1 MNTEH
6 LQQIIDHYLARFE
19 ELNGPVHMEY
29 YKWQIAYQFKP
40 LMDEALVGPV
50 EEFSAKLNAAKNL
63 TQNMIDSYTQ
73 PFNGLVE
80 FSKKEPET
88 VRKMFLDL
96 FQTAEAGVNE
106 KQNAIQQ
113 FLEDSH
119 KLRDKYFPD
128 SYRYNDDLHSV
139 TGYLFLYD
147 PEHNYLYKASHCRS
161 FADCIEFY
169 DDWGYGADTKLDVFF
184 RMCDEVLALIKK
196 NEPLMEA
203 NSGRYDIDPDGMHP
217 DKEKHILLFDLIYC
231 CTSYGLFNGISYVTP
246 KTGERKLMQERKEK
260 AQELAARLTE
270 AQEQLAQLNSATEW
284 LRDTLKP
291 GITIRHKS
299 FGEGVIQELT
309 DKAIT
314 VQFSGVGKKTLG
326 TITCVSNGLIRFADE
341 EKQTDLLQYKE
352 ILRKDEQ
359 IRNAV
364 RWAEQELIPY
374 AEYLG

>member
-1 MNTEH
+1 
-6 LQQIIDHYLARFE
+6 
-19 ELNGPVHMEY
+19 
-29 YKWQIAYQFKP
+29 
-40 LMDEALVGPV
+40 
-50 EEFSAKLNAAKNL
+50 
-63 TQNMIDSYTQ
+63 
-73 PFNGLVE
+73 
-80 FSKKEPET
+80 
-88 VRKMFLDL
+88 
-96 FQTAEAGVNE
+96 
-106 KQNAIQQ
+106 
-113 FLEDSH
+113 
-119 KLRDKYFPD
+119 
-128 SYRYNDDLHSV
+128 
-139 TGYLFLYD
+139 
-147 PEHNYLYKASHCRS
+147 
-161 FADCIEFY
+161 
-169 DDWGYGADTKLDVFF
+169 
-184 RMCDEVLALIKK
+184 MCDEVLALIKK

>member
-1 MNTEH
+1 
-6 LQQIIDHYLARFE
+6 
-19 ELNGPVHMEY
+19 
-29 YKWQIAYQFKP
+29 
-40 LMDEALVGPV
+40 
-50 EEFSAKLNAAKNL
+50 
-63 TQNMIDSYTQ
+63 MIDSYTQ

-203 NSGRYDIDPDGMHP
+203 NAGRYDIDPDGMHP
-217 DKEKHILLFDLIYC
+217 DQEKHILLFDLIYC

-260 AQELAARLTE
+260 AQELAAKLAET
-270 AQEQLAQLNSATEW
+270 QKQLVQLNTATDW
-284 LRDTLKP
+284 LRDALQP
-291 GITIRHKS
+291 GTRIWHKS

-309 DKAIT
+309 DKAIN
-314 VQFSGVGKKTLG
+314 VQFTGVGNKTLG
-326 TITCVSNGLIRFADE
+326 TIACIGNGLIRLCDAG
-341 EKQTDLLQYKE
+341 KQAELLQYKD
-352 ILRKDEQ
+352 ILRRDEQ

>member
-19 ELNGPVHMEY
+19 EINGPVHMEY

-40 LMDEALVGPV
+40 LMDEALAGPV
-50 EEFSAKLNAAKNL
+50 AEFSAKLNAAKNL

-88 VRKMFLDL
+88 VRKMFWDL

-106 KQNAIQQ
+106 KQTAIQQ

-147 PEHNYLYKASHCRS
+147 PEHNFLYKASHCRS

-184 RMCDEVLALIKK
+184 RMCDEVLVLIKK
-196 NEPLMEA
+196 NGPLMAA

-217 DKEKHILLFDLIYC
+217 DFEKHILLFDLIYC
-231 CTSYGLFNGISYVTP
+231 CTSYGLFNGISYVIP

-260 AQELAARLTE
+260 AQELAAKLAE
-270 AQEQLAQLNSATEW
+270 AQERLVQLNTATDW
-284 LRDTLKP
+284 LRDAVKP
-291 GITIRHKS
+291 GTTIQHKS

-326 TITCVSNGLIRFADE
+326 IITCVGNGLIRFAEE
-341 EKQTDLLQYKE
+341 EKQTDLLHYKE

>member
-29 YKWQIAYQFKP
+29 YKWQIACQFKS
-40 LMDEALVGPV
+40 LMDEALAGPV
-50 EEFSAKLNAAKNL
+50 EEISTKLNAAKNL

-96 FQTAEAGVNE
+96 FQTAEAGVKE
-106 KQNAIQQ
+106 KQAAIQQ
-113 FLEDSH
+113 FLENSH

-196 NEPLMEA
+196 NEPLMAA
-203 NSGRYDIDPDGMHP
+203 NVGRYDIDPDGMHP
-217 DKEKHILLFDLIYC
+217 DQEKHILLFDLIYC

-260 AQELAARLTE
+260 AQGLAAKLAE
-270 AQEQLAQLNSATEW
+270 AQEQLAQLNSAVEW
-284 LRDTLKP
+284 LWDALQP
-291 GITIRHKS
+291 GTRIWHKS

-309 DKAIT
+309 DKTIK
-314 VQFSGVGKKTLG
+314 VQFAGAGNKTLG
-326 TITCVSNGLIRFADE
+326 TIACIGNGLIRLSDE
-341 EKQTDLLQYKE
+341 GKQAELIQYKD

-364 RWAEQELIPY
+364 RWAEQELMPY